1 MDYSNARAIAVQFL
15 EQPNIEGFSPTA
27 YWDVNGWAIAYGNH
41 YYLDGTAVQKGDT
54 ITREDA
60 QPLISQVVADK
71 DTAIS
76 PYVRSDLTDNNYAA
90 LLSLTYN
97 WGEGNVRKSVLLQM
111 INNNSPE
118 PDIQDQ
124 WLKTAITAGGVEND
138 ELVTR
143 RGLEYDLYST
153 SDNVNATTGGV
164 GVFGLVILGLG
175 VWAVSRAIK

>member
-1 MDYSNARAIAVQFL
+1 MDVNNARAIAVQFL
-15 EQPNIEGFSPTA
+15 EQPDVEGFSPTA

-60 QPLISQVVADK
+60 GPLISQVVANK
-71 DTAIS
+71 DTAS
-76 PYVRSDLTDNNYAA
+76 RPYVTADLTDYNYAA

-118 PDIQDQ
+118 ADIQDQ
-124 WLKTAITAGGVEND
+124 WLKTAITAAGVRND
-138 ELVTR
+138 DLVTR

-153 SDNVNATTGGV
+153 SDNVNVSTGGM
-164 GVFGLVILGLG
+164 GVFGIVVLGLS
-175 VWAVSRAIK
+175 VWAISKAIK